1 MPSPPPPA
9 ALVIAGG
16 SRGTGRVL
24 AEQARAAG
32 HEVRVMD
39 ELERARRLRTALT
52 AAGAVAI
59 IPARGVASLAAQVR
73 AVLAAALDTPH
84 VILITG
90 FSIGHGMGHALNTP
104 ERLRDR
110 RAAEGLVRRSGLPY
124 TIVRPTWLTSD
135 APRHYAITL
144 TQDPLADG
152 MIGRADLA
160 AVCLAAVAEPAARG
174 KTFAVFAQPGAAPQS
189 WAPLFDGL
197 QPDAA

>member
-1 MPSPPPPA
+1 
-9 ALVIAGG
+9 VIAGG

-32 HEVRVMD
+32 HEVRVVD
-39 ELERARRLRTALT
+39 EREHAGELRRAVT

-59 IPARGVASLAAQVR
+59 IPARGVASLSAQVH

-90 FSIGHGMGHALNTP
+90 FSIGHGMAHALNTP

-110 RAAEGLVRRSGLPY
+110 RAAEDLLRGSGLPY

-135 APRHYAITL
+135 PPGHYAITL

-160 AVCLAAVAEPAARG
+160 AVCLAAVAEPASRG
-174 KTFAVFAQPGAAPQS
+174 KTFAVFSQPGAAPLS
-189 WAPLFDGL
+189 WSPLFSGL
-197 QPDAA
+197 RSDAA

>member
-1 MPSPPPPA
+1 MPSPPSPA
-9 ALVIAGG
+9 PLVIAGG
-16 SRGTGRVL
+16 SRGTGLVL
-24 AEQARAAG
+24 AEQGRAAG
-32 HEVRVMD
+32 HEVRVVD
-39 ELERARRLRTALT
+39 DLEGAGHLRAAVT

-59 IPARGVASLAAQVR
+59 IPARGVASLVAQVR
-73 AVLAAALDTPH
+73 AVLAATRDTAH

-90 FSIGHGMGHALNTP
+90 FSIGHGIAHALNTA

-110 RAAEGLVRRSGLPY
+110 RAAEDLVRRSGLPY

-135 APRHYAITL
+135 PPGHYAITL

-160 AVCLAAVAEPAARG
+160 AVCLAAVAEPASRG
-174 KTFAVFAQPGAAPQS
+174 KTFAVFAQPGVAPQS
-189 WAPLFDGL
+189 WAPLFHGL